1 MAPIATSGED
11 TAMGSITTKIAAG
24 TTLAALGGLAG
35 MAVRPEHAATADPA
49 AAPVEVRTQVIRRTV
64 RIVRHE
70 RPRHRAHRTAPGVG
84 APAPAAP
91 AAPAP
96 AQPVTFAAKPP
107 AAPKH
112 SEPLRTRTS
121 GGKSG
126 HGGDDGGE
134 HEGHDD

>member
-1 MAPIATSGED
+1 
-11 TAMGSITTKIAAG
+11 MGSITTKIAAG

-64 RIVRHE
+64 RIVRHA
-70 RPRHRAHRTAPGVG
+70 RPRHRAHR
-84 APAPAAP
+84 

-96 AQPVTFAAKPP
+96 VAPPVRVAPAPPQPVTYAAAPP
-107 AAPKH
+107 AAPKR

-121 GGKSG
+121 GGKNG
-126 HGGDDGGE
+126 HGGDDGAE